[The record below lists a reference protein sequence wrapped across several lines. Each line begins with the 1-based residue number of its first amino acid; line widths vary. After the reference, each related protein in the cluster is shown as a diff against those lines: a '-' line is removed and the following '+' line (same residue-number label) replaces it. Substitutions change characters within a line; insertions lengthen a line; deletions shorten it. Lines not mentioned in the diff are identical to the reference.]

1 MRPVRCMFLHGKRV
15 LLLKRLA
22 DGSAEIADKGQ
33 ITTIGPQLTRELRA
47 SGPAP
52 KAKPKR
58 TEPTAFELFQ
68 KDVASLLKA
77 QQQMIAKRPNLMHAL
92 AKELGLPAELA
103 DRVGAEVMALDAG
116 AKSPRPTFDKRR
128 AAAEPEVLGRFKAG
142 ESLPQIANAVGR
154 GTGFV

>member
-1 MRPVRCMFLHGKRV
+1 MFLHGKRV

-47 SGPAP
+47 SSPAA

-68 KDVASLLKA
+68 KDVASLLKDICRA
-77 QQQMIAKRPNLMHAL
+77 
-92 AKELGLPAELA
+92 PA
-103 DRVGAEVMALDAG
+103 
-116 AKSPRPTFDKRR
+116 P
-128 AAAEPEVLGRFKAG
+128 
-142 ESLPQIANAVGR
+142 
-154 GTGFV
+154 